1 MTFSYAIIILY
12 SLLLSCALFV
22 VLTMNTV
29 YAVFFLIL
37 AFATASAV
45 LLYLGF
51 EFLAMVFL
59 IVYVGTIAVLFLFV
73 VMMLNIRYIPWVKKD
88 LRFAPLGFLVLAFFL
103 ILFLFA
109 ILHIESDNYWSLAVP
124 GSFFTGSTS
133 YDSSFF
139 IISSAENT
147 EMLGT
152 LLFTN
157 YGYSFLLAGYALLI
171 AMVGAIVLTLRHI
184 PLPSKK
190 QDAYVQVTRLL
201 STIHLFSK
209 KKNSV

>member
-1 MTFSYAIIILY
+1 MTFSYAIIVLY

-29 YAVFFLIL
+29 YAVFFLIF
-37 AFATASAV
+37 AFFTASAV

-59 IVYVGTIAVLFLFV
+59 IVYVGAIAVLFLFV
-73 VMMLNIRYIPWVKKD
+73 VMMLNVRYIPWLKKD
-88 LRFAPLGFLVLAFFL
+88 LRFAPLGFLILAFFL
-103 ILFLFA
+103 LLFLFA
-109 ILHIESDNYWSLAVP
+109 ILHIESDIYWSLNIP
-124 GSFFTGSTS
+124 
-133 YDSSFF
+133 SSFLSTNLESAHSQ
-139 IISSAENT
+139 ISSSENT

-152 LLFTN
+152 LLFTH
-157 YGYSFLLAGYALLI
+157 YGYPFLVAGYALFI

-201 STIHLFSK
+201 STVRLLAK
-209 KKNSV
+209 DKA

>member
-1 MTFSYAIIILY
+1 MI
-12 SLLLSCALFV
+12 SCALFV

-29 YAVFFLIL
+29 YAVFFLI
-37 AFATASAV
+37 FSFCVASAV

-59 IVYVGTIAVLFLFV
+59 IVYVGAIAVLFLFV
-73 VMMLNIRYIPWVKKD
+73 VMMLNIRFIPWVKKD

-103 ILFLFA
+103 LLFLFV
-109 ILHIESDNYWSLAVP
+109 ILHLESDTYYTLSAEE
-124 GSFFTGSTS
+124 SYSSASTFWMLS
-133 YDSSFF
+133 A
-139 IISSAENT
+139 AENT

-152 LLFTN
+152 LLFTS
-157 YGYSFLLAGYALLI
+157 YGYPFLIAGYALFI

-190 QDAYVQVTRLL
+190 QDAFVQVTRVL
-201 STIHLFSK
+201 STVRLFSK
-209 KKNSV
+209 NRKI